1 MINLNIT
8 SWVTYRNQARAVG
21 PLSAAL
27 LTVMGILTL
36 KEVVIDLFVL
46 FITLK
51 EVLGIIE

>member
-8 SWVTYRNQARAVG
+8 SWVTYRNQARATG
-21 PLSAAL
+21 PLPAAL

-46 FITLK
+46 FITFK
-51 EVLGIIE
+51 GIIE